1 MELSQIK
8 PVYDRI
14 VIRKIEQP
22 DKSKGGIFFPDTS
35 KSPSQIGEVIAVGPG
50 RNIDAPGGYRVLQPA
65 GSYADKER
73 YEVKVLR
80 PEMQCKVGDF
90 VIFGK
95 YAGADVKI
103 GNEEIF
109 LLREDE
115 ILAILADY
123 TPPAVEADDEKVAE
137 PDPEPAEPS
146 LIVVPE

>member
-14 VIRKIEQP
+14 VVRKIEQP
-22 DKSKGGIFFPDTS
+22 DKSTGGIVFPDS
-35 KSPSQIGEVIAVGPG
+35 AKSPSQIGEVVAVGPG
-50 RNIDAPGGYRVLQPA
+50 RNIDAPGGYIITGPSALGPA
-65 GSYADKER
+65 SYQVD
-73 YEVKVLR
+73 VLR
-80 PEMQCKVGDF
+80 PEMQCKAGDF
-90 VIFGK
+90 VVFGK

-137 PDPEPAEPS
+137 PAPEPAEPS